1 MAETCG
7 HCNTTCK
14 DIDDLINHLE
24 TTHHFN
30 VSKEAKFARK
40 A

>member
-7 HCNTTCK
+7 HCKETCK
-14 DIDDLINHLE
+14 DADELINHLE
-24 TTHHFN
+24 TVHHFN
-30 VSKEAKFARK
+30 VSKGARLARK